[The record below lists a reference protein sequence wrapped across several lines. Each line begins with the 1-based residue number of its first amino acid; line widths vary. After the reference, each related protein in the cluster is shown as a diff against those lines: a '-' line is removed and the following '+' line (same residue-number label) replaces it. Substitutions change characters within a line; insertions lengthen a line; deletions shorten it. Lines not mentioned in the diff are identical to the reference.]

1 MKSIFLF
8 FFHTIFILSLS
19 QAFAQRQKVIFDCD
33 LGDDVDDA
41 YALAMLMASPDLE
54 VLGIVMDYGN
64 TEKRAQMACRF
75 LYEIGREDVPVV
87 VGRNTKDHYSPQ
99 FHWGEGFDKVKPI
112 KQNAADFIIETLKK
126 YPNEVVLIT
135 VGPVPNMAD
144 IIKKDPKALGMAK
157 KVYSM
162 FGSFYA
168 GYDDNPVPANE
179 WNVKADYEAAKI
191 FASSE
196 ADIVYAGLDITN
208 VKLNKDLREKLLLRK
223 SPLTDALSACYSLW
237 EWETPTLF
245 DPVAIGMVIWPD
257 LFVTRPAHVKVIG
270 EGFTVIDESK
280 EPNSQVGISINKKE
294 FLNRLMKLYLEQNL
308 DRF

>member
-1 MKSIFLF
+1 MKKILPILIHVFLF
-8 FFHTIFILSLS
+8 LSFS
-19 QAFAQRQKVIFDCD
+19 QAFAQKQKVIFDCD

-87 VGRNTKDHYSPQ
+87 IGRNTKEHYSGQ

-144 IIKKDPKALGMAK
+144 IIEKDPKALGLAK

-162 FGSFYA
+162 FGSFYV
-168 GYDDNPVPANE
+168 GYGDNPIPTNE
-179 WNVKADYEAAKI
+179 WNVKADAEAAKV
-191 FASSE
+191 FAASG

-208 VKLNKDLREKLLLRK
+208 VKLSQELREKLLLRQ
-223 SPLTDALSACYSLW
+223 SPLTDFLSACYTLW
-237 EWETPTLF
+237 GNETPTLF
-245 DPVAIGMVIWPD
+245 DPVAIGMLIWPD
-257 LFVTRPAHVKVIG
+257 LFATRPAHVKVIG
-270 EGFTVIDESK
+270 NGYTVIDESK
-280 EPNSQVGISINKKE
+280 EPNSLVGMSINKKE
-294 FLNRLMKLYLEQNL
+294 FLNRLMKLYLEQNFN
-308 DRF
+308 RF